1 MFGKPPNKITEI
13 EIKIKNKMKTE
24 NSMRFQVQAFMVF
37 VSVCLMLFVS
47 GCGGGKK
54 KPSPGPAPMP
64 EQNQQVQAPEPPAP
78 EKKKIKKVIKKKKTD
93 SSAEAD
99 SADMLPEGLRIAEV
113 TLPASSSLWTEKEIL
128 YIRSAQKDLYNSAI
142 QELVDRLNNP
152 DTADDAARLLV
163 QFVQSV
169 IPAAL
174 AQEEKLRAES
184 EKMKEGDDDGR
195 NSNRSNPPAQP
206 IMIEFYQLGQM
217 QVRQIFEAL
226 STNTCENAKKATAA
240 LLAGTIMTDDNKS
253 ALEATLNGYAE
264 KAQKGKI
271 SKPEEDFLLAF
282 LLIPEKGVKL
292 AAEYA
297 EVDPPEI
304 EPVEL
309 DQNGNP
315 IQNQD
320 SMNALRGNH
329 QPIEITPEKWVQF
342 KFVGGNG
349 NMTKITPQEVQK
361 QVLTKYC
368 PFSSANFRARIAEE
382 ITSQE
387 VMAAA
392 DTEAEQ
398 TFLLNEV
405 LEKFIMKRDFA
416 NAIAHILIYKQPDLD
431 DKWKSTIEENLLKSC
446 KALTQNHFGFFDEKT
461 LEDYKKAVQ
470 TKAAALASEKQRR
483 LEAEQKADAPASAE
497 QVPVSLLSKKAQ
509 MEQSQNRS
517 FGSQSQAVQLPPL
530 VELMMNPEE
539 CSALEKEVWSPEMR
553 ALLLNRLEESF
564 GGLVAECIANM
575 PELGSK
581 DRLRIPTLDK
591 DGLSTLEMYMTIP
604 CIENRAQVY
613 NLLDKAWL
621 LGPEP
626 FRQLLFDRMETEP
639 GFLMVVK
646 SLDRRVAPKEKDKK
660 TPTTRKPPKNRN
672 VVKER
677 EKSKGVL
684 LREKKTEIGTAWMDQ
699 VYNMVCQWCWKFSQ
713 AAQAELDVMEI
724 DRILNPKLPKP
735 EPPVLSEE
743 LKLKFQPVPG
753 IDVVSL
759 YTNSDPKIPPI
770 APESG
775 LKITFIELRC
785 TNQLPKLIS
794 VYKSKN
800 PHLLERGKL
809 GGKWGS
815 LNSQTSIVNATWL
828 EKFEVNEETGR
839 TESIDI
845 LFAPTKSSNQ
855 ISSNRE
861 DDQPRKGAE
870 AYSIYVLVME
880 MDDLTGEHV
889 SKLGDEEDSYPDEG
903 GDESEE

>member
-1 MFGKPPNKITEI
+1 
-13 EIKIKNKMKTE
+13 
-24 NSMRFQVQAFMVF
+24 MRFQVQAFMVF
-37 VSVCLMLFVS
+37 FSVCLMLFVS

-64 EQNQQVQAPEPPAP
+64 EQNQQIQAPEPPAP
-78 EKKKIKKVIKKKKTD
+78 EKKKVKKIKKKKTD
-93 SSAEAD
+93 QAASED
-99 SADMLPEGLRIAEV
+99 SADVLPEELRIAEV
-113 TLPASSSLWTEKEIL
+113 TLPASSSQWTEKEIA
-128 YIRSAQKDLYNSAI
+128 YIRRAQKDLYDMTI
-142 QELVDRLNNP
+142 QELIDRLNNP
-152 DTADDAARLLV
+152 EIADEAAGLLL
-163 QFVQSV
+163 QFVPSV
-169 IPAAL
+169 IPGAL
-174 AQEEKLRAES
+174 ALEEKWRAES
-184 EKMKEGDDDGR
+184 EKFKDSEDDPR
-195 NSNRSNPPAQP
+195 NSQNRSNQSGQP
-206 IMIEFYQLGQM
+206 NIIEFYQLTQA
-217 QVRQIFEAL
+217 QIRQIFEAL
-226 STNTCENAKKATAA
+226 SSSTCETAKKATAA
-240 LLAGTIMTDDNKS
+240 FLAGTIMTDDNKS
-253 ALEATLNGYAE
+253 ALDSALNGYAE
-264 KAQKGKI
+264 KAQKGRITKE
-271 SKPEEDFLLAF
+271 EEDFLLAF

-297 EVDPPEI
+297 EVEPPEI

-320 SMNALRGNH
+320 ALNALRGNH
-329 QPIEITPEKWVQF
+329 QPIEISPEKWVQF

-349 NMTKITPQEVQK
+349 SITKFTPQEVQK
-361 QVLTKYC
+361 QVLAKYC

-387 VMAAA
+387 VMSAA
-392 DTEAEQ
+392 DTETEQ
-398 TFLLNEV
+398 AFLLNEV

-470 TKAAALASEKQRR
+470 VKAAALASEKQRR
-483 LEAEQKADAPASAE
+483 LEAEQKADAPGSSE

-509 MEQSQNRS
+509 MDQSQNRL
-517 FGSQSQAVQLPPL
+517 FGSQSQTVQLSPL
-530 VELMMNPEE
+530 VELMMNPDE

-553 ALLLNRLEESF
+553 ALLLNRLEESL
-564 GGLVAECIANM
+564 GGLVAESIANM

-581 DRLRIPTLDK
+581 DRPKNLTLDK

-604 CIENRAQVY
+604 CLENRAQVY

-626 FRQLLFDRMETEP
+626 FRMLLFDKIETEP
-639 GFLMVVK
+639 GALMVVK
-646 SLDRRVAPKEKDKK
+646 SLDRRVAPKEKEKR
-660 TPTTRKPPKNRN
+660 TPTSRKPNRN

-684 LREKKTEIGTAWMDQ
+684 LREKKTEVGTAWMDQ
-699 VYNMVCQWCWKFSQ
+699 VYSMVCQWCGKFSQ
-713 AAQAELDVMEI
+713 AAQAEQDVAEI
-724 DRILNPKLPKP
+724 NRILNPKLPKAETP
-735 EPPVLSEE
+735 TLSEE
-743 LKLKFQPVPG
+743 LKERFQPIPG
-753 IDVVSL
+753 IDVVAL
-759 YTNSDPKIPPI
+759 YTNSDPEMPPI
-770 APESG
+770 APSSG

-785 TNQLPKLIS
+785 TNQLSKLIS
-794 VYKSKN
+794 VFKSKN

-809 GGKWGS
+809 GDRRSGM
-815 LNSQTSIVNATWL
+815 NNQTAITNATWL

-845 LFAPTKSSNQ
+845 LVAPTQSERLMNYSGDIN
-855 ISSNRE
+855 
-861 DDQPRKGAE
+861 QPRKGPE
-870 AYSIYVLVME
+870 PLSIYVLVME

-889 SKLGDEEDSYPDEG
+889 SKLGDEDDSYANEDDE
-903 GDESEE
+903 DDD

>member
-1 MFGKPPNKITEI
+1 
-13 EIKIKNKMKTE
+13 
-24 NSMRFQVQAFMVF
+24 MVF
-37 VSVCLMLFVS
+37 ISVCLMLFIS

-54 KPSPGPAPMP
+54 KPSPGPVPMP

-78 EKKKIKKVIKKKKTD
+78 EKKKIKKIKKKKTD
-93 SSAEAD
+93 QAGAE
-99 SADMLPEGLRIAEV
+99 SADTLPEELRIAEV
-113 TLPASSSLWTEKEIL
+113 TLPASSSQWTIKEIV
-128 YIRSAQKDLYNSAI
+128 YIRKAQKDLYDMTI
-142 QELVDRLNNP
+142 QELIERLNNP
-152 DTADDAARLLV
+152 ETANDSAGLLV

-169 IPAAL
+169 IPGAL
-174 AQEEKLRAES
+174 ALEEKWRAES
-184 EKMKEGDDDGR
+184 EKWKGGEDDPQ
-195 NSNRSNPPAQP
+195 NSQNRSNPPTQP
-206 IMIEFYQLGQM
+206 NVLEFYQLTQM
-217 QVRQIFEAL
+217 QVRQVFEAL
-226 STNTCENAKKATAA
+226 SASTCETAQKATAA
-240 LLAGTIMTDDNKS
+240 LLAGTIMTDDNKT
-253 ALEATLNGYAE
+253 ALEAALTGYAE
-264 KAQKGKI
+264 KARNGKI
-271 SKPEEDFLLAF
+271 TRDEENFLLAF

-320 SMNALRGNH
+320 TMNAMRGNH
-329 QPIEITPEKWVQF
+329 QPIEISPEKWVQF

-349 NMTKITPQEVQK
+349 NMPKFTPQDVQK
-361 QVLTKYC
+361 QVLAKYC

-382 ITSQE
+382 IMSQE

-431 DKWKSTIEENLLKSC
+431 DKWKATIEENLLKSC
-446 KALTQNHFGFFDEKT
+446 KALTQNHFGFVDEKT

-470 TKAAALASEKQRR
+470 AKAAALASEKQRR
-483 LEAEQKADAPASAE
+483 LEAEQKADAPASTE

-509 MEQSQNRS
+509 MDQSQNRT
-517 FGSQSQAVQLPPL
+517 FGSQSQAPQLPPL

-539 CSALEKEVWSPEMR
+539 CAALEKEVWSPEMR

-564 GGLVAECIANM
+564 GGLVAESIANM
-575 PELGSK
+575 PELGSSTRPK
-581 DRLRIPTLDK
+581 TLTLDK

-604 CIENRAQVY
+604 CLENRTQAY

-626 FRQLLFDRMETEP
+626 FRQLLFDRIETEP

-646 SLDRRVAPKEKDKK
+646 SLDRRVAPKEKEKK
-660 TPTTRKPPKNRN
+660 TPITKNKTKRI
-672 VVKER
+672 VKER

-684 LREKKTEIGTAWMDQ
+684 LREKKAEVGTAWMDQ
-699 VYNMVCQWCWKFSQ
+699 AYNMVCQWCWKFSQ
-713 AAQAELDVMEI
+713 AAQTQQDLLEI
-724 DRILNPKLPKP
+724 NRILNPKLPKAGTP
-735 EPPVLSEE
+735 TLSEE
-743 LKLKFQPVPG
+743 LKQRFQPVPG
-753 IDVVSL
+753 IDVVSV
-759 YTNSDPKIPPI
+759 YTNSDPEMPPI
-770 APESG
+770 APASG

-809 GGKWGS
+809 GGKMGS
-815 LNSQTSIVNATWL
+815 LNSQTSISNATWL
-828 EKFEVNEETGR
+828 ERFEVNEETGR

-845 LFAPTKSSNQ
+845 LFAPVKSERLMNYSGDINQ
-855 ISSNRE
+855 P
-861 DDQPRKGAE
+861 QKGPE
-870 AYSIYVLVME
+870 PLSIYVLMME

-889 SKLGDEEDSYPDEG
+889 SKLGDEDDSDPSEDDE
-903 GDESEE
+903 